1 MRVLARFAM
10 VVALMSCGSKTT
22 PGAGSA
28 SGSSG
33 SAQQPEHGSAGSAA
47 VVTGSAT
54 GSDTAGSAVAGSG
67 SASAGSA
74 AALDPKFESIPPE
87 ERRTCR
93 IYARCKV
100 EGLRDDDPQAEAK
113 KPSFENACL
122 TVWVTL
128 SAADKKKIASCADK
142 VGQCLGPP
150 DCFDSMKL

>member
-1 MRVLARFAM
+1 VRYRSFVRVLACFAI
-10 VVALMSCGSKTT
+10 VLALLSCGSK
-22 PGAGSA
+22 PSGSA

-33 SAQQPEHGSAGSAA
+33 SGSAA
-47 VVTGSAT
+47 VAT
-54 GSDTAGSAVAGSG
+54 GSG
-67 SASAGSA
+67 SATTGSA
-74 AALDPKFESIPPE
+74 AALESIPPE
-87 ERRTCR
+87 ERRTCG